1 MKKKAF
7 HTANHNILPD
17 KLNHCGIRGLV
28 LDFLTLYLQNTQQF
42 VYANGVQSDKM
53 QITCGMPQGTT
64 LGPVLFFCILMISP
78 NLLKFITK
86 KKQINSISC
95 TATFFQRSR
104 LSFWLINIHVLKHV
118 MAWRNSYARIHKN
131 VYAQCKTKNNK
142 RVRKL
147 NKIKTTPALPLKPP
161 TVRRKFSHGEPTRKV
176 LKKIERFVFLRFSRK
191 YAMSKFLLVFKNAFT
206 WLVTILW

>member
-86 KKQINSISC
+86 KNKSI
-95 TATFFQRSR
+95 Q
-104 LSFWLINIHVLKHV
+104 LVV
-118 MAWRNSYARIHKN
+118 P
-131 VYAQCKTKNNK
+131 Q
-142 RVRKL
+142 
-147 NKIKTTPALPLKPP
+147 
-161 TVRRKFSHGEPTRKV
+161 
-176 LKKIERFVFLRFSRK
+176 RFSK
-191 YAMSKFLLVFKNAFT
+191 GVDCHFDLSTFMC
-206 WLVTILW
+206 